1 MSVFSL
7 IGDSNVKT
15 HMNPMNC
22 RDRPLM
28 SGAQVLTCGRLEV
41 LVESFKQIRKE
52 STVCI
57 LSCVTN
63 FLTRS
68 EGSPTVILR
77 IEPVLIDFLAK
88 LTNMFIRRLHK

>member
-1 MSVFSL
+1 MSVFTL

-41 LVESFKQIRKE
+41 LAESLKQIRQE
-52 STVCI
+52 SNVC
-57 LSCVTN
+57 LFSCVTN
-63 FLTRS
+63 FLTPPS
-68 EGSPTVILR
+68 AQT
-77 IEPVLIDFLAK
+77 
-88 LTNMFIRRLHK
+88 